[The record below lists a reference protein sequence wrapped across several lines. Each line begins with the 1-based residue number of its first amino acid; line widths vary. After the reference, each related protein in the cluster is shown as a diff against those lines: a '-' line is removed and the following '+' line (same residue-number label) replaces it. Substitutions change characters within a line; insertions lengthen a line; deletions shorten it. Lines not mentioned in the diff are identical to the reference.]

1 MNLLSTMVGLSIAG
15 AASPMLMDMSIT
27 PVIAQKKAQNFGLAE
42 SAAVLYV
49 AQNQLKTDFDDLT
62 EPVDQC
68 TRSGTGMAINISC
81 TFGTNKLAQTVT
93 RAWVMPPPPPP
104 RQSNSGTQFSVP
116 RPEGEYAWWR
126 QCPAD
131 DPWGVNG
138 TNQHFVEDGYICVPV
153 PAQGGI
159 DPDDDM
165 STWLWDLRGQGLG

>member
-1 MNLLSTMVGLSIAG
+1 MNIVSTMVGLSIAG
-15 AASPMLMDMSIT
+15 VSAPMLMDMSLA

-49 AQNQLKTDFDDLT
+49 AQNQLKTDFNDLT

-81 TFGTNKLAQTVT
+81 TFGESQFVQTVT
-93 RAWVMPPPPPP
+93 RSWVMPPPPG
-104 RQSNSGTQFSVP
+104 SNKSSQFSVD

-126 QCPAD
+126 PCPAN

-138 TNQHFVEDGYICVPV
+138 TNANFVEAGYICIPV

-159 DPDDDM
+159 DPNDDM
-165 STWLWDLRGQGLG
+165 STWLWDLRGQGLGTRV

>member
-1 MNLLSTMVGLSIAG
+1 MTSSLAPPCKGPFRLAIA
-15 AASPMLMDMSIT
+15 

-49 AQNQLKTDFDDLT
+49 AQNQLKTDFNDFTDP
-62 EPVDQC
+62 ESEC

-81 TFGTNKLAQTVT
+81 TFGTGKLAQTVT

-104 RQSNSGTQFSVP
+104 GQSNNGPQFSVP
-116 RPEGEYAWWR
+116 RPDGEYAWWR

>member
-1 MNLLSTMVGLSIAG
+1 
-15 AASPMLMDMSIT
+15 
-27 PVIAQKKAQNFGLAE
+27 
-42 SAAVLYV
+42 
-49 AQNQLKTDFDDLT
+49 
-62 EPVDQC
+62 
-68 TRSGTGMAINISC
+68 
-81 TFGTNKLAQTVT
+81 
-93 RAWVMPPPPPP
+93 MPPPPPP
-104 RQSNSGTQFSVP
+104 GQSNSGTQFSVP